1 MNVAFSA
8 TLHPMNLPK
17 PITYIT
23 RDLERAI
30 GMDPSADYTI
40 VANKTP
46 YAEKYA
52 SRFPAGSVILVNGT
66 PEDGVLGTRELMD
79 HPTVKEKFTAKPSD
93 VLVFK
98 NTARVEEAAA
108 KSGLHLLNPRAQLS
122 ETVENKMSQIE
133 WLGELGKK
141 YLPHHIIMPA
151 KNLAWTGEPFIVQW
165 AHGHTGG
172 GTLLINSEA
181 ELKII
186 QQKFP
191 YRVSRRTTYIHG
203 PSFTVN
209 AIVAADKILVGNTS
223 YQITGMAPFT
233 DHQFTTVGNDWGAT
247 HSLLN
252 AVEVECIET
261 MASDIGKKLNIA
273 GWRGL
278 YGVDIIRDDKSGQI
292 YLIEINAR
300 QPASTSFESYL
311 QNENRLQGRLSKVAT
326 GFKGITTFEAH
337 LKALLGE
344 KIDQPLIPINDGA
357 QIVQRVTKTIKS
369 VPTEKIASLESLG
382 HNIATY
388 PNTDMNEDLVRIQS
402 ARGIIETHG
411 VFNSRGKEVVEKI
424 S

>member
-1 MNVAFSA
+1 MK
-8 TLHPMNLPK
+8 LPR

-52 SRFPAGSVILVNGT
+52 SRFPEDRVILVNGK

-79 HPTVKEKFTAKPSD
+79 HPVVKEKLAAHLSD
-93 VLVFK
+93 ILVFK
-98 NTARVEEAAA
+98 NTARVEEAAT
-108 KSGLHLLNPRAQLS
+108 KNGLHLLNPKAELS

-133 WLGELGKK
+133 WLGDLGKK

-151 KNLAWTGEPFIVQW
+151 KNLTWMGEPFIAQW

-172 GTLLINSEA
+172 GTLLIHSES
-181 ELKII
+181 ELKAI

-191 YRVSRRTTYIHG
+191 YRITRRTTYIHG

-209 AIVAADKILVGNTS
+209 AIVAADKILVGNIS
-223 YQITGMAPFT
+223 YQITGIAPFT
-233 DHQFTTVGNDWGAT
+233 DHQFSTVGNDWGAT
-247 HSLLN
+247 HKLLN
-252 AVEVECIET
+252 ETEIEYIET

-278 YGVDIIRDDKSGQI
+278 YGVDIIRDDKTGSI

-311 QNENRLQGRLSKVAT
+311 QNENRLAGT
-326 GFKGITTFEAH
+326 KGITTFEAH

-357 QIVQRVTKTIKS
+357 QIVQRVTSKTKS
-369 VPTEKIASLESLG
+369 ISPEKISSLTALG
-382 HNIATY
+382 YNIAQY
-388 PNTDMNEDLVRIQS
+388 PNIDMNEDLVRIQS

-411 VFNSRGKEVVEKI
+411 QFNARGKEIDQIVSAK
-424 S
+424 

>member
-1 MNVAFSA
+1 MK
-8 TLHPMNLPK
+8 LPK

-23 RDLERAI
+23 RDIERAL
-30 GMDPSADYTI
+30 GMEPSNDYII

-46 YAEKYA
+46 YAEKFA
-52 SRFPAGSVILVNGT
+52 TKFPENVWLVNGIT
-66 PEDGVLGTRELMD
+66 KDGVLGTRELMD
-79 HPTVKEKFTAKPSD
+79 HSVVREKLASRHSD
-93 VLVFK
+93 ILVFK
-98 NTARVEEAAA
+98 NTARVEEAAT
-108 KSGLHLLNPRAQLS
+108 KNNLRLLNPKALLS

-141 YLPHHIIMPA
+141 YLPHLVIMPA
-151 KNLAWTGEPFIVQW
+151 RNLTWTGEPFIVQW

-172 GTLLINSEA
+172 GTFLINSEN
-181 ELKII
+181 ELKTI

-191 YRVSRRTTYIHG
+191 YRVTRRTTYIRG

-209 AIVAADKILVGNTS
+209 AVVAADKILVGNVS
-223 YQITGMAPFT
+223 YQITGITPFT
-233 DHQFTTVGNDWGAT
+233 DNQFSTVGNDWGAT

-252 AVEVECIET
+252 ATEIEFIET

-278 YGVDIIRDDKSGQI
+278 YGVDIIRDDATGKI

-311 QNENRLQGRLSKVAT
+311 QNENRLQRRLGKVAT
-326 GFKGITTFEAH
+326 GSEGITIFEAH

-344 KIDQPLIPINDGA
+344 KIDQPLIPINTGA
-357 QIVQRVTKTIKS
+357 QILQRVTKNVKS
-369 VPTEKIASLESLG
+369 VPTEKITALESAG
-382 HNIATY
+382 YNIAIY
-388 PNTDMNEDLVRIQS
+388 PNTDLNEDLVRIQS
-402 ARGIIETHG
+402 TQGIIETHG
-411 VFNSRGKEVVEKI
+411 IFNSRGKEIVEKI

>member
-1 MNVAFSA
+1 MK
-8 TLHPMNLPK
+8 LPK

-52 SRFPAGSVILVNGT
+52 SRFPEGSVILVNGT
-66 PEDGVLGTRELMD
+66 TEDGVLGTRELMD
-79 HPTVKEKFTAKPSD
+79 HPLVKDKLAARPND
-93 VLVFK
+93 ILVFK
-98 NTARVEEAAA
+98 NTARVEEAAT
-108 KSGLHLLNPRAQLS
+108 KNGLRLLNPKALLS

-151 KNLAWTGEPFIVQW
+151 KNLAWMGEPFIVQW

-181 ELKII
+181 QLKEI

-191 YRVSRRTTYIHG
+191 YRVTRRTTYIHG

-209 AIVAADKILVGNTS
+209 AIVAADKILVGNIS
-223 YQITGMAPFT
+223 YQITGIAPFT
-233 DHQFTTVGNDWGAT
+233 DNQFSTVGNDWGAT

-252 AVEVECIET
+252 AVEVEFIET

-278 YGVDIIRDDKSGQI
+278 YGVDIIRDDTTGTI
-292 YLIEINAR
+292 HLIEINAR

-311 QNENRLQGRLSKVAT
+311 QNENRLAGV
-326 GFKGITTFEAH
+326 KGITTFEAH

-344 KIDQPLIPINDGA
+344 KIDEPLIPINDGA
-357 QIVQRVTKTIKS
+357 QIVQRVTKNVKAVS
-369 VPTEKIASLESLG
+369 TEKITALESLG
-382 HNIATY
+382 YNIAIY
-388 PNTDMNEDLVRIQS
+388 PNTDMNEDLVRIQGAS
-402 ARGIIETHG
+402 GIIETHG
-411 VFNSRGKEVVEKI
+411 VFNARGKEIVEKI

>member
-1 MNVAFSA
+1 MK
-8 TLHPMNLPK
+8 LPK

-30 GMDPSADYTI
+30 GMEPSVDYCI

-52 SRFPAGSVILVNGT
+52 SRFPEGSVILVNGT
-66 PEDGVLGTRELMD
+66 TEAGVLGTRELMD
-79 HPTVKEKFTAKPSD
+79 HPLVKEKLVARPSD

-98 NTARVEEAAA
+98 NTARVEEAAT
-108 KSGLHLLNPRAQLS
+108 KNNLHLLNPKAQLS

-141 YLPHHIIMPA
+141 YLPHHVIMNA
-151 KNLAWTGEPFIVQW
+151 RNLTWTGEPFIVQW

-172 GTLLINSEA
+172 GTILISSEN
-181 ELKII
+181 ELKTI

-191 YRVSRRTTYIHG
+191 YRVTRRTTYIIG

-209 AIVAADKILVGNTS
+209 AVVAADKILVGNIS
-223 YQITGMAPFT
+223 YQITGIAPFT
-233 DHQFTTVGNDWGAT
+233 DNPFSTVGNDWGAT

-252 AVEVECIET
+252 ESEIEAIET

-278 YGVDIIRDDKSGQI
+278 YGVDVIRDDKTGTMH
-292 YLIEINAR
+292 LIEINAR

-311 QNENRLQGRLSKVAT
+311 QNENRIAGVT
-326 GFKGITTFEAH
+326 GITVFEAH

-357 QIVQRVTKTIKS
+357 QIVQRVTKNVKS
-369 VPTEKIASLESLG
+369 VPADKITELESLG
-382 HNIATY
+382 YNIAIY
-388 PNTDMNEDLVRIQS
+388 PNTDMNEDLVRIQG

-411 VFNSRGKEVVEKI
+411 VFNERGKEVVEKI

>member
-1 MNVAFSA
+1 MKLS
-8 TLHPMNLPK
+8 K

-23 RDLERAI
+23 RDLERAV
-30 GMDPSADYTI
+30 GMEPADDYVI

-52 SRFPAGSVILVNGT
+52 EKFPENVWLVNG
-66 PEDGVLGTRELMD
+66 PQENVILGTKELME
-79 HPTVKEKFTAKPSD
+79 HPTIKEKLAGRSSD

-98 NTARVEEAAA
+98 NTARVEEAAT
-108 KSGLHLLNPRAQLS
+108 KNGIHLLNPRASLS

-141 YLPHHIIMPA
+141 YLPHHVIMTA
-151 KNLAWTGEPFIVQW
+151 RNLIWTGEPFIVQW

-172 GTLLINSEA
+172 GTILINSEA
-181 ELKII
+181 ELKAI
-186 QQKFP
+186 QARFP
-191 YRVSRRTTYIHG
+191 YRITRRTVYIQG

-209 AIVAADKILVGNTS
+209 AIVAADKILVGNIS
-223 YQITGMAPFT
+223 YQITGIPPFT
-233 DHQFTTVGNDWGAT
+233 DNQFSTIGNDWAAT
-247 HSLLN
+247 HSLLSP
-252 AVEVECIET
+252 VETEFIET

-278 YGVDIIRDDKSGQI
+278 YGIDLIRDDKTGTI

-311 QNENRLQGRLSKVAT
+311 QNENRQKGT
-326 GFKGITTFEAH
+326 NGITTFEAH

-357 QIVQRVTKTIKS
+357 QIVQRVTKNVKS
-369 VPTEKIASLESLG
+369 VPAEKITALEALE
-382 HNIATY
+382 HNVSVY
-388 PNTDMNEDLVRIQS
+388 PNTDINEDLVRVQS
-402 ARGIIETHG
+402 LKGIIETHG
-411 VFNSRGKEVVEKI
+411 GFNERGKEIVGKI
-424 S
+424 F